1 MVLEPA
7 GVSEVPAIARVAGVG
22 YRFRMLRLWNTA
34 TRSLEEFKPIKKGK
48 VGMYA
53 CGPTVYNPATI
64 GNLRMYVFEDVLKRS
79 LELLGYNVRHVMNIT
94 DVGHLVGDGDM
105 GEDKM
110 EMAAAK
116 AGKSAWDIAKMY
128 EDRFV
133 HDLERLNVIVPSGK
147 DRPHATDFIK
157 EQINLVKKLEKNGF
171 TYRTSDG
178 IYFDTSKFAEY
189 GKLSGQKLEEKEA
202 GARVEVN
209 EEKYHPADFALWKF
223 SPEGEKRQMEWE
235 SPWGVG
241 FPGWHVECSAMS
253 EKLLGQPFDIHC
265 GGVDHISVH
274 HENEIAQSEAA
285 FGKPLANYWLHGEFL
300 LVDGKRMGKS
310 EGNAYTLDDLI
321 EKGFDPL
328 AFRYYCLGTHY
339 RSKLNFTWEGLEGA
353 QNALHKLRSEARSL
367 SVGTGTEIPSA
378 FVEALEDD
386 LNMPKALAAV
396 WDMLKSGS
404 TKEEKAG
411 MLAQMDRVLGLG
423 LDEVI
428 GQSPDIPGEVK
439 ALAEERFIARQE
451 KNWKRSDELRE
462 AIKSKGWIV
471 EDTKDGY
478 ELTPEA

>member
-1 MVLEPA
+1 
-7 GVSEVPAIARVAGVG
+7 
-22 YRFRMLRLWNTA
+22 MLRLWNTA

-64 GNLRMYVFEDVLKRS
+64 GNLRSYIFEDVLHRT
-79 LELLGYNVRHVMNIT
+79 LELLEFKVHHVMNVT

-105 GEDKM
+105 GEDKV

-116 AGKSAWDIAKMY
+116 SGKSAWDIAKAY
-128 EDRFV
+128 EDQFA
-133 HDLERLNVIVPSGK
+133 HDMGRLNVLIPSGK
-147 DRPHATDFIK
+147 DRPHATKFIK
-157 EQINLVKKLEKNGF
+157 EQIALVKKLEEKGF

-178 IYFDTSKFAEY
+178 IYFDTSKFKKY
-189 GKLSGQKLEEKEA
+189 GQLSGQKMEEKEA
-202 GARVEVN
+202 CARVEVN
-209 EEKYHPADFALWKF
+209 NEKYHPADFALWKLSHPTPSN
-223 SPEGEKRQMEWE
+223 SPFGRGRKRQMEWE

-265 GGVDHISVH
+265 GGVDHITVH

-285 FGKPLANYWLHGEFL
+285 FDKPLANYWLHGEFL

-353 QNALHKLRSEARSL
+353 QNALNRLRRSL
-367 SVGTGTEIPSA
+367 LFYGWDGVRRPLVGKSHSIFEDFKSS
-378 FVEALEDD
+378 LEED
-386 LNMPKALAAV
+386 LNVPKALASIWQVDA
-396 WDMLKSGS
+396 DNTIPLDQRA
-404 TKEEKAG
+404 E
-411 MLAQMDRVLGLG
+411 LFLQMDAVLGLG
-423 LDEVI
+423 FESLKNPPAPI
-428 GQSPDIPGEVK
+428 AITR
-439 ALAEERFIARQE
+439 LAEERLEARQN
-451 KNWKRSDELRE
+451 KDWKKSDELRYL
-462 AIKSKGWIV
+462 IKSKGWII

-478 ELTPEA
+478 ELTPEM

>member
-1 MVLEPA
+1 
-7 GVSEVPAIARVAGVG
+7 
-22 YRFRMLRLWNTA
+22 MLRLWNTA

-64 GNLRMYVFEDVLKRS
+64 GNLRTYVFEDVLHRT
-79 LELLGYNVRHVMNIT
+79 LDLLGYKVRHVMNVT

-105 GEDKM
+105 GEDKV

-116 AGKSAWDIAKMY
+116 EGKSAWDIAKMY

-133 HDLERLNVIVPSGK
+133 NDLERLNVIVPSGK
-147 DRPHATDFIK
+147 DRPHATDYIK

-178 IYFDTSKFAEY
+178 IYFDTSKFKEY

-223 SPEGEKRQMEWE
+223 SPTGEKRQMEWE

-265 GGVDHISVH
+265 GGVDHITVH

-285 FGKPLANYWLHGEFL
+285 FDKPLANYWMHGEFL

-353 QNALHKLRSEARSL
+353 QNALRKLHAEARTL
-367 SVGTGTEIPSA
+367 SVGKGKEIPSA

-386 LNMPKALAAV
+386 LNTPKALAAV

-404 TKEEKAG
+404 TDEEKG
-411 MLAQMDRVLGLG
+411 VMLTRMDAVLGLG
-423 LDEVI
+423 LAEMI
-428 GQSPDIPGEVK
+428 GQPLDIPGEVK
-439 ALAEERFIARQE
+439 ALAEERFVARQE
-451 KNWKRSDELRE
+451 KDWKRSDELR
-462 AIKSKGWIV
+462 ADIKSKGWIV

>member
-1 MVLEPA
+1 
-7 GVSEVPAIARVAGVG
+7 
-22 YRFRMLRLWNTA
+22 
-34 TRSLEEFKPIKKGK
+34 
-48 VGMYA
+48 
-53 CGPTVYNPATI
+53 
-64 GNLRMYVFEDVLKRS
+64 
-79 LELLGYNVRHVMNIT
+79 
-94 DVGHLVGDGDM
+94 
-105 GEDKM
+105 
-110 EMAAAK
+110 
-116 AGKSAWDIAKMY
+116 MY

-133 HDLERLNVIVPSGK
+133 NDLERLNVIVPSGK
-147 DRPHATDFIK
+147 DRPHATDYIK
-157 EQINLVKKLEKNGF
+157 EQINLVKKLEKKGF

-178 IYFDTSKFAEY
+178 IYFDTSKFEEY

-223 SPEGEKRQMEWE
+223 SPAGEKRQMEWE

-241 FPGWHVECSAMS
+241 FPGWHLECSAMS

-265 GGVDHISVH
+265 GGVDHITVH

-285 FGKPLANYWLHGEFL
+285 FDKPLANYWMHGEFL

-353 QNALHKLRSEARSL
+353 QNALRKLHAEARSL
-367 SVGTGTEIPSA
+367 SVGKGKEIPSA

-386 LNMPKALAAV
+386 LNTPKALAAV

-404 TKEEKAG
+404 TDEEKGA
-411 MLAQMDRVLGLG
+411 MLARMDAVLGLG
-423 LDEVI
+423 LAEMI
-428 GQSPDIPGEVK
+428 GQPLDIPGEVK
-439 ALAEERFIARQE
+439 ALAEERFVARQE
-451 KNWKRSDELRE
+451 KDWKRSDELR
-462 AIKSKGWIV
+462 ADIKSKGWIV
-471 EDTKDGY
+471 EDAKDGY

>member
-1 MVLEPA
+1 
-7 GVSEVPAIARVAGVG
+7 
-22 YRFRMLRLWNTA
+22 MLRLWNTA

-48 VGMYA
+48 VGLYA

-64 GNLRMYVFEDVLKRS
+64 GNLRTYVFEDVLKRT
-79 LELLGYNVRHVMNIT
+79 LELLEYKVKHVMNVT

-105 GEDKM
+105 GEDKV

-116 AGKSAWDIAKMY
+116 EGKSAWDIAKMY
-128 EDRFV
+128 EERFIR
-133 HDLERLNVIVPSGK
+133 DMERLNIRVPSGK
-147 DRPHATDFIK
+147 DRPHATDYIK
-157 EQINLVKKLEKNGF
+157 EQINLVKKLEKKGF

-178 IYFDTSKFAEY
+178 IYFDTSKFKGY

-265 GGVDHISVH
+265 GGVDHITVH

-285 FGKPLANYWLHGEFL
+285 FDKPLANYWLHGEFL

-321 EKGFDPL
+321 AKGFDPL
-328 AFRYYCLGTHY
+328 AFRYYCLGTQY

-353 QNALHKLRSEARSL
+353 QNALRKLHAEARRL
-367 SVGTGTEIPSA
+367 SIGKGKEIPSA
-378 FVEALEDD
+378 FIEALEDD
-386 LNMPKALAAV
+386 LNTPKALAAV

-404 TKEEKAG
+404 TDEEKGA
-411 MLAQMDRVLGLG
+411 MLAQMDNVLGLG
-423 LDEVI
+423 LVDTIGHVVEIPEEVR
-428 GQSPDIPGEVK
+428 VM
-439 ALAEERFIARQE
+439 AEERQNVRQN
-451 KNWKRSDELRE
+451 KDWKKSDELRE
-462 AIKSKGWIV
+462 AMKAKGWIV

-478 ELTPEA
+478 ELHPST

>member
-1 MVLEPA
+1 
-7 GVSEVPAIARVAGVG
+7 
-22 YRFRMLRLWNTA
+22 
-34 TRSLEEFKPIKKGK
+34 
-48 VGMYA
+48 MYA

-64 GNLRMYVFEDVLKRS
+64 GNLRMYVFEDVLRRTLDL
-79 LELLGYNVRHVMNIT
+79 LEYKVRHVMNIT

-105 GEDKM
+105 GEDKV

-116 AGKSAWDIAKMY
+116 EGKSAWDIAKMY

-133 HDLERLNVIVPSGK
+133 NDLERLNVIVPSGK
-147 DRPHATDFIK
+147 DRPHATDYIK
-157 EQINLVKKLEKNGF
+157 EQINLVKKLEKKGF

-178 IYFDTSKFAEY
+178 IYFDTSKFEEY

-209 EEKYHPADFALWKF
+209 EEKYHPADFALWKL
-223 SPEGEKRQMEWE
+223 SPPTPSNSPSGRGRKRQMEWE

-265 GGVDHISVH
+265 GGVDHITVH

-285 FGKPLANYWLHGEFL
+285 FDKPLANYWLHGEFL

-321 EKGFDPL
+321 QKEFDPL

-353 QNALHKLRSEARSL
+353 QNALRNLRSEARRL
-367 SVGTGTEIPSA
+367 SIGKGKEIPSA

-386 LNMPKALAAV
+386 LNTPKALAAV

-404 TKEEKAG
+404 TVDEKGA
-411 MLAQMDRVLGLG
+411 MLAVMDMVLGLG
-423 LDEVI
+423 LSQYI
-428 GQSPDIPGEVK
+428 GQSFVPPEEII
-439 ALAEERFIARQE
+439 ALADEREVYRKSKDWQKADEIR
-451 KNWKRSDELRE
+451 DELQKRGWMIE
-462 AIKSKGWIV
+462 DIKGGFKV
-471 EDTKDGY
+471 TRKD
-478 ELTPEA
+478 